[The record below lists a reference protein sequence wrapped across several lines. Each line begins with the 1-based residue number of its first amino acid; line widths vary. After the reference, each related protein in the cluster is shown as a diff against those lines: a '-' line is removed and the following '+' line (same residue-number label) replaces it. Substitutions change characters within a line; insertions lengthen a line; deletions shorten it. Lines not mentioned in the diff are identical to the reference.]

1 MGEDVGD
8 LLIRQVEEAQAR
20 HPNLRLVRHPSGEW
34 RVRGRIGF
42 SMEHDGKRI
51 EDIYDLDFEFPTDYP
66 DSPPFVFQRDGKIP
80 KSFSHFMDAG
90 NFCLGAP
97 VEVRLRFAQ
106 HRNLLRFIEDQV
118 IPYLFT
124 YSYKNRYGELPFGEL
139 EHGYEGLLQYYKE
152 FFETSM
158 IGAMKLLKC
167 LADDCASP
175 LMACPCGSDRR
186 LEACH
191 GPRLV
196 ALESHQSPREFEREL
211 WAIIRRL
218 RAAGFRLPE
227 RSLMPKRL
235 WRLQQRK
242 RGRNGKRRKRGRQR
256 KKGKSKR

>member
-1 MGEDVGD
+1 
-8 LLIRQVEEAQAR
+8 
-20 HPNLRLVRHPSGEW
+20 
-34 RVRGRIGF
+34 
-42 SMEHDGKRI
+42 
-51 EDIYDLDFEFPTDYP
+51 
-66 DSPPFVFQRDGKIP
+66 
-80 KSFSHFMDAG
+80 MDAG

-191 GPRLV
+191 GPRLA
-196 ALESHQSPREFEREL
+196 ALESHLSSREFEREL

-227 RSLMPKRL
+227 RSVMPKRL
-235 WRLQQRK
+235 WRLQERERRK
-242 RGRNGKRRKRGRQR
+242 NGKRRKRARQR
-256 KKGKSKR
+256 KKGRTKR